1 MNNYKIIKEFSLEEM
16 AFLFSQISLCYRKS
30 PLDELPTAEDW
41 KTYLLNEGT
50 FLPLSKRKE

>member
-16 AFLFSQISLCYRKS
+16 AFLFSLISICYRKCS
-30 PLDELPTAEDW
+30 LDELPTQEDW